1 MMNTFRFLTTIT
13 IGPLIILCANAFF
26 AVSFSLA
33 KWLTAGM
40 SIWIIMFFRFLA
52 APIYLGTY
60 CTIKK
65 QPVTI
70 YDWPLLLIRVVCGMG
85 AMTLLFFAYKYG
97 GIAKSTLIFE
107 LSILWTVIIEAI
119 CLKKPL
125 HRYSIASLP
134 VAFICIHRIII

>member
-1 MMNTFRFLTTIT
+1 MMNTFRFLSSLT
-13 IGPLIILCANAFF
+13 IGPLIIFSANAFF

-33 KWLTAGM
+33 KWLTAGT

-52 APIYLGTY
+52 APIYLGPY

-70 YDWPLLLIRVVCGMG
+70 HDWPLLLIRVVCGMG

-107 LSILWTVIIEAI
+107 
-119 CLKKPL
+119 
-125 HRYSIASLP
+125 
-134 VAFICIHRIII
+134 FIHSMDGDH